1 MTHWQHREN
10 FTYACLCEQHVD
22 PDWQWVIACWSQIIG
37 SCHEIE
43 KLEQHHAW
51 PSRSVD
57 LPGTVSPAAPGGYSI
72 RFTRQLKNMCHLS
85 LNIRI
90 TVVTEVSFLAS
101 CRDLGTAWMQ
111 LAWHAC
117 TTPSGNKDW
126 DGYSRNDAC
135 NGLLAWHDD
144 MFSHQVLVRTK
155 WFYHKTA
162 SVYIEES
169 ETNKWVRW
177 SAMLVTQRSCCNFL
191 DLDLW
196 QGSNHQSKFS
206 PKQKHENYTSRIA
219 SFSTMAVFFFMK

>member
-10 FTYACLCEQHVD
+10 FTYAYLCKQHVD

-57 LPGTVSPAAPGGYSI
+57 LPGRVSPAAPGGYSI

-135 NGLLAWHDD
+135 ILSQNCLSVHRGIWNKQVGEMISHACDATQLLQFFGSRSVAGIKSSVKIFAQAKTWKLHESDR
-144 MFSHQVLVRTK
+144 FVLDHGGVLLHEVER
-155 WFYHKTA
+155 
-162 SVYIEES
+162 
-169 ETNKWVRW
+169 
-177 SAMLVTQRSCCNFL
+177 LP
-191 DLDLW
+191 
-196 QGSNHQSKFS
+196 SK
-206 PKQKHENYTSRIA
+206 
-219 SFSTMAVFFFMK
+219 